1 MTIYT
6 CTIPREYL
14 FSDSQESLI
23 DTVRFYWTLLMKYTA
38 VHSSIF
44 PRQPNGNSSIYYNH
58 PTKYFLPDTQRKPH
72 WYSNIYLNPP
82 YEVYFLDFQESIIN
96 SKLCTITLLTKYI
109 LPDTQESLPY
119 SQKPYWHSGIY
130 HNLLTKYILPDS
142 QESLID
148 SVPTPRSSRCHV
160 DFMQGVVVLNF
171 MNCDVTCSTC
181 KLYFA

>member
-23 DTVRFYWTLLMKYTA
+23 DTVRFYLTLLMKYTA

-58 PTKYFLPDTQRKPH
+58 PTKYFLPDNQRKPH

-82 YEVYFLDFQESIIN
+82 YEVYFSDFKKSIID
-96 SKLCTITLLTKYI
+96 SKVFTVTLLTKYI
-109 LPDTQESLPY
+109 LPD
-119 SQKPYWHSGIY
+119 I
-130 HNLLTKYILPDS
+130 

-171 MNCDVTCSTC
+171 MNCDVSRSTC